1 MFLPWM
7 VALHAFRRLPCLLAK
22 CHLNEDAPDFE
33 MVAYETAQGRRRVSA
48 ILKGCEGD
56 SDLLFNDQRKQ
67 RLCPPLSRLE
77 PQHALLHQFQSLTT
91 PHSPI
96 NRWTPSAS
104 SSATPAKSTYPPFL
118 RLLFP
123 TTQHALLSAALS
135 MESGSSRRDVEILM
149 C

>member
-1 MFLPWM
+1 MLSA
-7 VALHAFRRLPCLLAK
+7 VYHAFLLNAISMRTLLTLRWLRRKQHSNGSVGVL
-22 CHLNEDAPDFE
+22 H
-33 MVAYETAQGRRRVSA
+33 S

-56 SDLLFNDQRKQ
+56 SGLLFNNQRKE
-67 RLCPPLSRLE
+67 RLYPPLSRLE
-77 PQHALLHQFQSLTT
+77 LQHALLHQFQSLTT